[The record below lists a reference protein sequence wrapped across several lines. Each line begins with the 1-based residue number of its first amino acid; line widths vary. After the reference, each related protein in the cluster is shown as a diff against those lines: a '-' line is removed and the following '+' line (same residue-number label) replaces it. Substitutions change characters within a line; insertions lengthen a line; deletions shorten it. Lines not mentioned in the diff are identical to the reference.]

1 MAINSEAR
9 EQAEARFNRK
19 QLAKVEGAQAM
30 AAYLTD
36 ARLMREKTER
46 LRGERLARDAA
57 RQKIEALLPA
67 VAKPPR
73 AARKPANLAVSKA
86 PKPGRKTKR
95 PITSTT
101 LFEDN

>member
-36 ARLMREKTER
+36 ARLMRE
-46 LRGERLARDAA
+46 
-57 RQKIEALLPA
+57 
-67 VAKPPR
+67 
-73 AARKPANLAVSKA
+73 
-86 PKPGRKTKR
+86 
-95 PITSTT
+95 
-101 LFEDN
+101 